1 MAVYRGRLEQ
11 YVSSMFTGI
20 VEGVGEVATVEPVG
34 TGRRL
39 FVAPGTVDIA
49 DVNPGDSILVNGVCL
64 TTVTGGGEEQL
75 RFDVSAETRR
85 CTTLGEL
92 TAGEQV
98 NLEKAL
104 LPTTRLGGHLV
115 SGHVD
120 GVGQVLQRSPD
131 DGYERLR
138 VRIPHGLDRYFAYKG
153 SVCLDGVSLT
163 VNAVSG
169 DEADL
174 MLIPH
179 TLQVTNLSRLRAGD
193 RVNVEVDIVARYLER
208 LLQAQ
213 GPGPQAGLDGP
224 KR

>member
-1 MAVYRGRLEQ
+1 
-11 YVSSMFTGI
+11 MFTGI
-20 VEGVGEVATVEPVG
+20 VEGVGEVIAVEPAEA
-34 TGRRL
+34 GRRVA
-39 FVAPGTVDIA
+39 VAPGTVDIA
-49 DVNPGDSILVNGVCL
+49 DVKAGDSILVNGVCL
-64 TTVTGGGEEQL
+64 TTLTAGTEGSL
-75 RFDVSAETRR
+75 HFDVSGETLG

-92 TAGEQV
+92 AGGDRV

-120 GVGQVLQRSPD
+120 GVGRVVQRQSEGD
-131 DGYERLR
+131 YERLR
-138 VRIPHGLDRYFAYKG
+138 IRVPAGLDRYFAYKG

-169 DEADL
+169 DDVDL
-174 MLIPH
+174 LLIPH
-179 TLQVTNLSRLRAGD
+179 TLQVTNLSRLREGT

-213 GPGPQAGLDGP
+213 DPAGGRSTDQ
-224 KR
+224 